1 MMKKL
6 IFTGVLVLASAMTG
20 EAMAACSG
28 TQITDPN
35 PVTGTGGSTPTL
47 TTLLTGNSMCQT
59 LFEVAQE
66 QHVSGGV
73 LQDYKKG
80 PFDAKDKTT
89 QIGTWA
95 VSGTGVRTIVKY
107 TYGTDSYV
115 YKVYLVTGTAGH
127 TGSTY
132 DFCDVSLTP
141 TVKATATY
149 RPGFG
154 STSSY
159 APVCP

>member
-1 MMKKL
+1 MKHI
-6 IFTGVLVLASAMTG
+6 IFMGALVLASVMTG

-28 TQITDPN
+28 TQITN
-35 PVTGTGGSTPTL
+35 LSTPTL
-47 TTLLTGNSMCQT
+47 TALLTGNSMCQT
-59 LFEVAQE
+59 WPEVAQE

-73 LQDYKKG
+73 LQDYKRG
-80 PFDAKDKTT
+80 PFDAVDPTT
-89 QIGTWA
+89 TIGSWFII
-95 VSGTGVRTIVKY
+95 GEGPRTTVNY
-107 TYGTDSYV
+107 TYGSTSFYYRV
-115 YKVYLVTGTAGH
+115 FLVTGNAGE

-132 DFCDVSLTP
+132 DFCTGN
-141 TVKATATY
+141 TVKATATF